1 MDNQSNKKTTS
12 FLEKSGNFKM
22 IRKNVKLFLKD
33 RFSLREEKASEKAT
47 IAYIKGDV
55 AFKGSHLW
63 ILIFAIIVCSVGL
76 DVNSTAVVIGAMLI
90 SPLMGPIMGIGLGIG
105 IYDFTL
111 IVAAM
116 KNLLFAVFIS
126 VLTSAFYFWISP
138 MDVAHSEL
146 LARTSPTLW
155 DVFIAFFGG
164 LVGIIAS
171 TKKEK
176 NNAIPGVAIATALM
190 PPLCTAG
197 FGIAT
202 SQWNFFIGAMYLFF
216 INSVFIT
223 ISTYMIVRFL
233 DFDKK
238 EFLDAERE
246 KKVKQYILILVIAT
260 IVPSVYTA
268 FYVVQKNIFD
278 KSAHQ
283 FIQRE
288 LVFENCQ
295 VISSNLIFDKNGNQI
310 EVTLFG
316 EPIDSLKIEELTKKL
331 ETYNLKETEL
341 IIRQGAQ
348 KEEGI
353 DLATIEQMNLQL
365 KTGIIEELY
374 KKNETTLKNKDARI
388 KFLEDEI
395 VRFRSKEMPIE
406 DLAQEIRAINT
417 NISEL
422 SVASTIISNLDS
434 LSYDTLVLAYVQ
446 FKTKPKKKENAQ
458 VEDWLKARL
467 KVEDIKLI
475 VQ

>member
-1 MDNQSNKKTTS
+1 
-12 FLEKSGNFKM
+12 M
-22 IRKNVKLFLKD
+22 IRKDIKIFLKD
-33 RFSLREEKASEKAT
+33 RFNLQEEKASEKAT

-55 AFKGSHLW
+55 DFRGANLW

-105 IYDFTL
+105 IYDFSL
-111 IVAAM
+111 IVTAM
-116 KNLLFAVFIS
+116 KNLLFAVLIS
-126 VLTSAFYFWISP
+126 VLTSAFYFWVSP

-171 TKKEK
+171 SKKEK
-176 NNAIPGVAIATALM
+176 SNAIPGVAIATALM

-202 SQWNFFIGAMYLFF
+202 SQWNFFWGAIYLFF

-233 DFDKK
+233 DYDKK

-246 KKVKQYILILVIAT
+246 KKVKQYILIFVIVT

-268 FYVVQKNIFD
+268 FYVVKKNIFD

-288 LVFENCQ
+288 LVFDNNQ
-295 VISSNLIFDKNGNQI
+295 IISSKLTFNKDRFNKDRNLI

-316 EPIDSLKIEELTKKL
+316 EPIDSVIINELTKKL
-331 ETYNLKETEL
+331 DTYDLKKTEL
-341 IIRQGAQ
+341 VIRQGYQ

-353 DLATIEQMNLQL
+353 DLATIEQMNLKL

-374 KKNETTLKNKDARI
+374 RKNEVTLKSKNARI
-388 KFLEDEI
+388 KFLEDKI
-395 VRFRSKEMPIE
+395 VQFRSKEMPIM
-406 DLAQEIRAINT
+406 DLAQEIKAINS

-422 SVASTIISNLDS
+422 SVASTIVSNLDN
-434 LSYDTLVLAYVQ
+434 LTYDTLVLAYVQ

-467 KVEDIKLI
+467 KVETIKLV

>member
-1 MDNQSNKKTTS
+1 
-12 FLEKSGNFKM
+12 M
-22 IRKNVKLFLKD
+22 IIEDIKLFLKN

-47 IAYIKGDV
+47 IAYIKSDV
-55 AFKGSHLW
+55 DFEGSNLW
-63 ILIFAIIVCSVGL
+63 ILIFAILVCSVGL

-116 KNLLFAVFIS
+116 KNLMFAVFIS

-171 TKKEK
+171 SKKEK
-176 NNAIPGVAIATALM
+176 SNAIPGVAIATALM

-202 SQWNFFIGAMYLFF
+202 SQWNFFLGAMYLFF

-233 DFDKK
+233 DYDKK
-238 EFLDAERE
+238 EFLDAQRE
-246 KKVKQYILILVIAT
+246 KKVKRYILFFVIAT

-268 FYVVQKNIFD
+268 FHVVQKNIFD

-283 FIQRE
+283 FIQQE
-288 LVFENCQ
+288 LVFDNNQ
-295 VISSNLIFDKNGNQI
+295 VISSKLDFDKDGNRI

-316 EPIDSLKIEELTKKL
+316 ESIDSVVINELTKKL
-331 ETYNLKETEL
+331 ETYNLKNTEL
-341 IIRQGAQ
+341 IIRQGYQ

-353 DLATIEQMNLQL
+353 DLATIEQMNLKL

-374 KKNETTLKNKDARI
+374 KKNEETLKNKDVRI
-388 KFLEDEI
+388 EFLENEI
-395 VRFRSKEMPIE
+395 VQFRSKEMPIAE
-406 DLAQEIRAINT
+406 LATEVKAINK
-417 NISEL
+417 NIEKL
-422 SVASTIISNLDS
+422 SVASTVISNLDN
-434 LSYDTLVLAYVQ
+434 LTYDTLLMAYVQ
-446 FKTKPKKKENAQ
+446 FKIKPKLKESKQMEN
-458 VEDWLKARL
+458 WLKARL
-467 KVEDIKLI
+467 KVDEIKMV

>member
-1 MDNQSNKKTTS
+1 
-12 FLEKSGNFKM
+12 M
-22 IRKNVKLFLKD
+22 IRKDIKIFLKD
-33 RFSLREEKASEKAT
+33 RFNLQEEKASEKAT

-55 AFKGSHLW
+55 DFRGANLW

-105 IYDFTL
+105 IYDFSL
-111 IVAAM
+111 IVTAM
-116 KNLLFAVFIS
+116 KNLLFAVLIS

-171 TKKEK
+171 SKKEK
-176 NNAIPGVAIATALM
+176 SNAIPGVAIATALM

-202 SQWNFFIGAMYLFF
+202 SQWNFFWGAIYLFF

-233 DFDKK
+233 DYDKK

-246 KKVKQYILILVIAT
+246 KKVKQYILIFVIVT

-268 FYVVQKNIFD
+268 FYVVKKNIFD

-288 LVFENCQ
+288 LVFDNNQ
-295 VISSNLIFDKNGNQI
+295 IISSKLTFNKDRFNKDRNLI

-316 EPIDSLKIEELTKKL
+316 EPIDSVVIDELTKKL
-331 ETYNLKETEL
+331 ETYDLKKTEL
-341 IIRQGAQ
+341 IIRQGYQ

-353 DLATIEQMNLQL
+353 DLATIEQMNLKL

-374 KKNETTLKNKDARI
+374 RKNEVTLKSKNARI
-388 KFLEDEI
+388 KFLEDKI
-395 VRFRSKEMPIE
+395 VQFRSKEMPIM
-406 DLAQEIRAINT
+406 DLAQEIKAINS

-422 SVASTIISNLDS
+422 SVASTIVSNLDN
-434 LSYDTLVLAYVQ
+434 LTYDTLVLAYVQ
-446 FKTKPKKKENAQ
+446 FKTKPKKKENTQ

-467 KVEDIKLI
+467 KVETIKLV

>member
-1 MDNQSNKKTTS
+1 MISKDIKI
-12 FLEKSGNFKM
+12 FL
-22 IRKNVKLFLKD
+22 RD
-33 RFSLREEKASEKAT
+33 RFNLNEEKASEKAT

-55 AFKGSHLW
+55 AFQGANLW
-63 ILIFAIIVCSVGL
+63 ILIFAIMVCSVGL

-105 IYDFTL
+105 IYDFIL
-111 IVAAM
+111 IVSAM
-116 KNLLFAVFIS
+116 KNLLFAVLIS
-126 VLTSAFYFWISP
+126 VLTSAFYFWVSP

-176 NNAIPGVAIATALM
+176 SNAIPGVAIATALM

-202 SQWNFFIGAMYLFF
+202 SQWNFFLGAMYLFF

-246 KKVKQYILILVIAT
+246 KKVKRYILIFVIAT
-260 IVPSVYTA
+260 IIPSVYTA
-268 FYVVQKNIFD
+268 FYVVKKNIFD
-278 KSAHQ
+278 KTAHQ
-283 FIQRE
+283 FIQQE
-288 LVFENCQ
+288 LVFDNNQ
-295 VISSNLIFDKNGNQI
+295 VINSKLIFNKDRNRI

-316 EPIDSLKIEELTKKL
+316 EPVDSVVIDELTKKL
-331 ETYNLKETEL
+331 ETYNLKKTEL
-341 IIRQGAQ
+341 IIRQGYQ

-353 DLATIEQMNLQL
+353 DLATIEQMNLKL

-374 KKNETTLKNKDARI
+374 RKNEATLKNKDAQI
-388 KFLEDEI
+388 KFLEDKI
-395 VRFRSKEMPIE
+395 VQFRSKEMPIK
-406 DLAQEIRAINT
+406 DLAQEIRTINN

-422 SVASTIISNLDS
+422 SVASTIVSNLDS
-434 LSYDTLVLAYVQ
+434 LTYDTLVLAYVQ
-446 FKTKPKKKENAQ
+446 FKTKPKEKENAQ
-458 VEDWLKARL
+458 VEGWLKARL
-467 KVEDIKLI
+467 KVETIKLV

>member
-1 MDNQSNKKTTS
+1 
-12 FLEKSGNFKM
+12 M
-22 IRKNVKLFLKD
+22 IRKDIKIFLKD
-33 RFSLREEKASEKAT
+33 RFNLQEEKASEKAT

-55 AFKGSHLW
+55 DFRGANLW

-105 IYDFTL
+105 IYDFSL
-111 IVAAM
+111 IVTAM
-116 KNLLFAVFIS
+116 KNLLFAVLIS

-171 TKKEK
+171 SKKEK
-176 NNAIPGVAIATALM
+176 SNAIPGVAIATALM

-202 SQWNFFIGAMYLFF
+202 SQWNFFWGAIYLFF

-233 DFDKK
+233 DYDKK

-246 KKVKQYILILVIAT
+246 KKVKQYILIFVIVT

-268 FYVVQKNIFD
+268 FYVVKKNIFD

-288 LVFENCQ
+288 LVFDNNQ
-295 VISSNLIFDKNGNQI
+295 IISSKLTFNKDRFNKDRNLI

-316 EPIDSLKIEELTKKL
+316 EPIDSVVIDELTKKL
-331 ETYNLKETEL
+331 ETYDLKKTEL
-341 IIRQGAQ
+341 IIRQGYQ

-353 DLATIEQMNLQL
+353 DLATIEQMNLKL

-374 KKNETTLKNKDARI
+374 RKNEVTLKSKNARI
-388 KFLEDEI
+388 KFLEDKI
-395 VRFRSKEMPIE
+395 VQFRSKEMPIM
-406 DLAQEIRAINT
+406 DLAQEIKAINS

-422 SVASTIISNLDS
+422 SVASTIVSNLDS
-434 LSYDTLVLAYVQ
+434 LTYDTLVLAYVQ
-446 FKTKPKKKENAQ
+446 FKTKPKKKENTQ

-467 KVEDIKLI
+467 KVETIKLV